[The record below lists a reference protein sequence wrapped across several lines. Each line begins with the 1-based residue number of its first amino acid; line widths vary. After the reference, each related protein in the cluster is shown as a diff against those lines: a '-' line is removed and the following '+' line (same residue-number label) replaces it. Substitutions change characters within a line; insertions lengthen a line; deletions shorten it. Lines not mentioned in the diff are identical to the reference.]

1 MKIICTVVSSVAFGF
16 YFLFFRFKKIKNLL
30 IVFSIFNYSL
40 HLEFVKRIMW
50 FCESIVCRFLTSLFN
65 IFSAN
70 CFLFQLEIFFF
81 IGEICLKLIYVLCLH
96 SLNLFVSEKILNKLI
111 VLIKLKF
118 EFCYIF

>member
-81 IGEICLKLIYVLCLH
+81 YWGNMFEINIRVMFTFL
-96 SLNLFVSEKILNKLI
+96 
-111 VLIKLKF
+111 
-118 EFCYIF
+118 EFIHF